1 MPGRRTK
8 NVTNPQAHDAWN
20 RRKKEINQ
28 NDTTHWQF
36 QKMWRQDC
44 LKARAKAGKLT
55 KKNFA
60 ECKALGLMGTQY
72 EPLEA

>member
-8 NVTNPQAHDAWN
+8 NVTNPQAHDAWM
-20 RRKKEINQ
+20 RRKKELRAENTQEIVRQ
-28 NDTTHWQF
+28 GD
-36 QKMWRQDC
+36 WRIAC
-44 LKARAKAGKLT
+44 LKARAAKGKLT

-72 EPLEA
+72 ETLEA